1 MKKLLVVWM
10 KVFLLSIFGLVFA
23 FGISEPLIFAEE
35 IQDFVFGIPRY
46 EYRLSDSS
54 PDWDT
59 FYRRC
64 NQYAGQYRYYAIE
77 VDDDHGSNRIG
88 DLYMYVQDGGNSLRF
103 LYGND
108 GVMVTMWFLNQ
119 PLPRALFN
127 ARHFTNYAEALRY
140 WKDVVQTM
148 R

>member
-1 MKKLLVVWM
+1 MDKNVLVG
-10 KVFLLSIFGLVFA
+10 IFGLVFA
-23 FGISEPLIFAEE
+23 FGISEPLIFAEK
-35 IQDFVFGIPRY
+35 IQNSVFGIPRY
-46 EYRLSDSS
+46 EYRLSDGS
-54 PDWDT
+54 PDWDI

-77 VDDDHGSNRIG
+77 VDGNHGSNRIG
-88 DLYMYVQDGGNSLRF
+88 DLYMYVQAGGSSLRF

-119 PLPRALFN
+119 PLPHGLFN